1 MNRNYAGRP
10 EALAD
15 ATAFPGGHDLSGFPP
30 SLLVDADRDSL
41 RASGGAFA
49 AELHSFNVPVDYEI
63 VAEAPHGFLNRPGS
77 GYFAT
82 GMATISRWLAR
93 TPHPT
98 QQTATQTTRGAVR

>member
-15 ATAFPGGHDLSGFPP
+15 ATAFPGGHDLRGFPP

-49 AELHSFNVPVDYEI
+49 AELDRFDVPVDYEI
-63 VAEAPHGFLNRPGS
+63 VAEAPHGFLNRPES

-82 GMATISRWLAR
+82 GMATISGWLAR
-93 TPHPT
+93 TAHPT
-98 QQTATQTTRGAVR
+98 QNPATQTTRGAVQ